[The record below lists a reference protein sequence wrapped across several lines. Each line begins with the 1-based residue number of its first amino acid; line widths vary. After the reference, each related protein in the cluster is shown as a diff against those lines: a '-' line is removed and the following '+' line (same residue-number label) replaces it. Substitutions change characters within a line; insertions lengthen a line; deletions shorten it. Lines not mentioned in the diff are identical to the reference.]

1 MSESNK
7 QLPQEFC
14 KIIKDFT
21 TDILTTFPEYKENL
35 DLGLVDVLNDNDNT
49 ENIICLFEYI
59 KNIYPERFFDLLYQN
74 ESMFT
79 DENINTKFLPN
90 IDFAD
95 LWQQEIS
102 DNTKMIIWKYL
113 QLVLFAVVNTEK
125 DGQSFGETAKL
136 FEAINE
142 DELKKKLEETM
153 EQMANVFD
161 ISGTEKFFEND
172 ISNIELEDLPNPE
185 DLHNHINGML
195 QGNLGKLAAEITEET
210 MKELDTDISG
220 TNTVGD
226 IFQNLFKNPGKL
238 MNMIKKVGS
247 KLDSKLKSGE
257 LKESELMQEAMDLME
272 KMETMPGMKNM
283 KNMMSQMGMPG
294 MGKNSKV
301 NMGAMSSK
309 LKQNFK
315 QSKQKERMLQKLE
328 RRKELQKDNQI
339 KILQQQLA
347 AAKEANATNR
357 IISETTNGLHEEET
371 TIKKKKK
378 KKRRRKKKS
387 KILSQE

>member
-7 QLPQEFC
+7 QVSPEFC

-35 DLGLVDVLNDNDNT
+35 DLGLVDVLNDNNNT
-49 ENIICLFEYI
+49 ENITCLFEYI

-74 ESMFT
+74 ESIFT
-79 DENINTKFLPN
+79 DETINTTFLPN
-90 IDFAD
+90 IDFTD

-153 EQMANVFD
+153 EQMANIFD
-161 ISGTEKFFEND
+161 ISGTENPFESD

-220 TNTVGD
+220 TDTVGD

-238 MNMIKKVGS
+238 MGMIKKVGN
-247 KLDSKLKSGE
+247 KIDSKLKSGE

-347 AAKEANATNR
+347 AAREANNTNK
-357 IISETTNGLHEEET
+357 IISKTTDGLHEEEPT
-371 TIKKKKK
+371 KKKKKKK
-378 KKRRRKKKS
+378 KKRRKKKP
-387 KILSQE
+387 ENV

>member
-7 QLPQEFC
+7 QVSPEFC

-35 DLGLVDVLNDNDNT
+35 DLGLVDVLNDNNNT
-49 ENIICLFEYI
+49 ENITCLFEYI

-74 ESMFT
+74 ESIFT
-79 DENINTKFLPN
+79 DETINTTFLPN
-90 IDFAD
+90 IDFTD

-136 FEAINE
+136 FEAIDE

-153 EQMANVFD
+153 EQMANIFD
-161 ISGTEKFFEND
+161 MSGTENPFESD

-220 TNTVGD
+220 TDTVGD

-238 MNMIKKVGS
+238 MGMIKKVGN
-247 KLDSKLKSGE
+247 KIDSKLKSGE

-283 KNMMSQMGMPG
+283 KNMMNQMGMPG

-347 AAKEANATNR
+347 DAREANNTNK
-357 IISETTNGLHEEET
+357 IISKTTDGLHEEEPT
-371 TIKKKKK
+371 KKKKKKK
-378 KKRRRKKKS
+378 KKRRKKKP
-387 KILSQE
+387 ENV

>member
-7 QLPQEFC
+7 QVSPEFC

-35 DLGLVDVLNDNDNT
+35 DLGLVDVLNDNNNT
-49 ENIICLFEYI
+49 ENITCLFEYI

-74 ESMFT
+74 ESIFT
-79 DENINTKFLPN
+79 DETINTTFLPN
-90 IDFAD
+90 IDFTD

-136 FEAINE
+136 FEAIDE

-153 EQMANVFD
+153 EQMANIFD
-161 ISGTEKFFEND
+161 MSGTENPFEND

-220 TNTVGD
+220 TDTVGD

-238 MNMIKKVGS
+238 MGMIKKVGN
-247 KLDSKLKSGE
+247 KIDSKLKSGE

-301 NMGAMSSK
+301 NMGAMYSK

-347 AAKEANATNR
+347 AAREANNTNK
-357 IISETTNGLHEEET
+357 IISKTTDGLHEEEPT
-371 TIKKKKK
+371 KKKKKKK
-378 KKRRRKKKS
+378 KKRTKKNLRMF
-387 KILSQE
+387 KI

>member
-7 QLPQEFC
+7 QVSPEFC

-35 DLGLVDVLNDNDNT
+35 DLGLVDVLNDNNNT
-49 ENIICLFEYI
+49 ENITCLFEYI

-74 ESMFT
+74 ESIFT
-79 DENINTKFLPN
+79 DETINTTFLPN
-90 IDFAD
+90 IDFTD

-153 EQMANVFD
+153 EQMANIFD
-161 ISGTEKFFEND
+161 MSGTENPFESD

-220 TNTVGD
+220 TDTVGD

-238 MNMIKKVGS
+238 MGMIKKVGN
-247 KLDSKLKSGE
+247 KIDSKLKSGE

-347 AAKEANATNR
+347 DAREANNTNK
-357 IISETTNGLHEEET
+357 IISKTTDGLHEEEPT
-371 TIKKKKK
+371 KKKKKKK
-378 KKRRRKKKS
+378 KKRKKK
-387 KILSQE
+387 KPENV

>member
-7 QLPQEFC
+7 QVSPEFC

-35 DLGLVDVLNDNDNT
+35 DLGLVDVLNDNNNT
-49 ENIICLFEYI
+49 ENITCLFEYI

-74 ESMFT
+74 ESIFT
-79 DENINTKFLPN
+79 DETINTTFLPN
-90 IDFAD
+90 IDFTD

-153 EQMANVFD
+153 EQMANIFD
-161 ISGTEKFFEND
+161 MSGTENPFESD

-220 TNTVGD
+220 TDTVGD

-238 MNMIKKVGS
+238 MGMIKKVGN
-247 KLDSKLKSGE
+247 KIDSKLKSGE

-339 KILQQQLA
+339 KILQLQLA
-347 AAKEANATNR
+347 AAREANNTNK
-357 IISETTNGLHEEET
+357 IISKTTDGLHEEEPT
-371 TIKKKKK
+371 KKKKKKK
-378 KKRRRKKKS
+378 KKRRKKKP
-387 KILSQE
+387 ENV

>member
-7 QLPQEFC
+7 QVSPEFC

-35 DLGLVDVLNDNDNT
+35 DLGLVDVLNDNNNT
-49 ENIICLFEYI
+49 ENITCF
-59 KNIYPERFFDLLYQN
+59 
-74 ESMFT
+74 
-79 DENINTKFLPN
+79 INTTFLPN
-90 IDFAD
+90 IDFTD

-136 FEAINE
+136 FEAIDE

-153 EQMANVFD
+153 EQMANIFD
-161 ISGTEKFFEND
+161 MSGTENPFESD

-220 TNTVGD
+220 TDTVGD

-238 MNMIKKVGS
+238 MGMIKKVGN
-247 KLDSKLKSGE
+247 KIDSKLKSGE

-283 KNMMSQMGMPG
+283 KNMMNQMGMPG

-347 AAKEANATNR
+347 AAREANNTNK
-357 IISETTNGLHEEET
+357 IISKTTDGLHEEEPT
-371 TIKKKKK
+371 KKKKKKK
-378 KKRRRKKKS
+378 KKRRKKKP
-387 KILSQE
+387 ENV

>member
-328 RRKELQKDNQI
+328 RKKASQKDNQI

-371 TIKKKKK
+371 TKKKKKK

>member
-7 QLPQEFC
+7 QVSPEFC

-35 DLGLVDVLNDNDNT
+35 DLGLVDVLNDNNNT
-49 ENIICLFEYI
+49 ENITCLFEYI

-74 ESMFT
+74 ESIFT
-79 DENINTKFLPN
+79 DETINTTFLPN
-90 IDFAD
+90 IDFTD

-153 EQMANVFD
+153 EQMANIFD
-161 ISGTEKFFEND
+161 MSGTENPFESD

-220 TNTVGD
+220 TDTVGD

-238 MNMIKKVGS
+238 MGMIKKVGN
-247 KLDSKLKSGE
+247 KIDSKLKSGE

-328 RRKELQKDNQI
+328 RRKESQKDNQI
-339 KILQQQLA
+339 KILQQQLTA
-347 AAKEANATNR
+347 AREANNTNK
-357 IISETTNGLHEEET
+357 IISKTTDGLHEEEPT
-371 TIKKKKK
+371 KKKKKKK
-378 KKRRRKKKS
+378 KKRRKKKS
-387 KILSQE
+387 ENV

>member
-7 QLPQEFC
+7 QVSPEFC

-74 ESMFT
+74 ESIFT
-79 DENINTKFLPN
+79 DETINTTFLPN
-90 IDFAD
+90 IDFTD

-328 RRKELQKDNQI
+328 RKKASQKDNQI

-371 TIKKKKK
+371 TKKKKKK